1 MTKAEE
7 GGRSWVSQKRDEAPA
22 LQEGGRKSGEGSL
35 TRRETAGSLRTDR
48 GAKQRCNSVSRARL
62 AGVYHEGGFQPREE
76 LTVPTQHPGQGCA
89 GWQHLSPSSPQN
101 LGVTNVLSRQEAVG
115 KHQFGY

>member
-1 MTKAEE
+1 M
-7 GGRSWVSQKRDEAPA
+7 SQKRDEAPA

-48 GAKQRCNSVSRARL
+48 GTKQRCNNVSRARL
-62 AGVYHEGGFQPREE
+62 AGVYQEGGFQPREE
-76 LTVPTQHPGQGCA
+76 PTVPTQHLGQGCA
-89 GWQHLSPSSPQN
+89 GWRHLSPSSPQN
-101 LGVTNVLSRQEAVG
+101 PGVTNVLSRQEAAG